1 MTTNTPR
8 FQGMAA
14 PAGKTAKLADAV
26 LENVSADGEI
36 KDRTIHLEANSSSVL
51 ILLSFVP

>member
-1 MTTNTPR
+1 
-8 FQGMAA
+8 MAA